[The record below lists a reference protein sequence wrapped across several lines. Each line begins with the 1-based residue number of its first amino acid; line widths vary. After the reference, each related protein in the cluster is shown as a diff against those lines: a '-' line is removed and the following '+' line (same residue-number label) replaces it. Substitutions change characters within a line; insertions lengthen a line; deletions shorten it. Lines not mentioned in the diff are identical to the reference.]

1 MLLGPQYYGSALF
14 EWKLLVK
21 IDPQGVRNI
30 CIDFHK
36 QTYNKLAAKA
46 ANSFKTNARRYF
58 DARL

>member
-1 MLLGPQYYGSALF
+1 LF